1 MTSQPDDGRQEL
13 ENLRSSGTEVLLRT
27 PTEVDLMELMAP
39 ASVPRAL
46 AMGARQA
53 SADVGLL
60 STFWS

>member
-1 MTSQPDDGRQEL
+1 MTSQPGDGRREL
-13 ENLRSSGTEVLLRT
+13 E
-27 PTEVDLMELMAP
+27 DLKELGHRGAAPHPDRGGPDELMAP

-60 STFWS
+60 STFWG